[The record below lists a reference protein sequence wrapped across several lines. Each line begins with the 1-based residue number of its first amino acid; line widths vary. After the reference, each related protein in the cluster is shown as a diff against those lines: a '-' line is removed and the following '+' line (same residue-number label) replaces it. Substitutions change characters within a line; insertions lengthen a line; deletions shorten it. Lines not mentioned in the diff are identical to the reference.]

1 MNNMTANEMNDVNGG
16 EAEGGGGWRCFAGGL
31 LVGAGLVTGQV
42 EVLAVGL
49 VVAIEQC

>member
-1 MNNMTANEMNDVNGG
+1 MTDMTSNEMNNVVGG
-16 EAEGGGGWRCFAGGL
+16 EGGWRCFAGGV